1 MIQDMEMQSDL
12 TPVLQDGETEQQN
25 ALEQEIPVPQPP
37 TKKQLKKNARRFY
50 NSVGFGF
57 IMYYVLA
64 YGISF
69 SVGGILGALGMTHM
83 SAAFINGF
91 NCVVSLA
98 VNLLAFE
105 AYRRRQRIRVSSF
118 CSLDNVTFGDVLDGA
133 IVVMGLNGFVSM
145 VLGIVL
151 ALFGEWFGAN
161 PTTPDFSLVGDFW
174 ADLWMLVSVVV
185 VAPFTEEYIFRGL
198 LQTGFRRYGRAFAIV
213 APAIM
218 FGLLHGNV
226 IQAIPAFVIG
236 VVLGYYTEKTGSIA
250 TAVCIHMLNN
260 LISTLL
266 SLSTTPGWLA
276 TAVLLT
282 CMAITLLLIVFDKK
296 KQFPQNH
303 PEIPRYLRWG
313 TMITAPAMVIT
324 LLMFAVENISSLI

>member
-1 MIQDMEMQSDL
+1 MDQDLKMQDQLLSVSDEEVGQES
-12 TPVLQDGETEQQN
+12 VL
-25 ALEQEIPVPQPP
+25 LEEPPVPLPP
-37 TKKQLKKNARRFY
+37 TKKQLKKTARRFY
-50 NSVGFGF
+50 NSVGFAF

-69 SVGGILGALGMTHM
+69 FVGSLLGVLGMTQM
-83 SAAFINGF
+83 SAAFNNGF
-91 NCVVSLA
+91 NCVVSLV

-118 CSLDNVTFGDVLDGA
+118 CSLDNVTFGDVADGA

-151 ALFGEWFGAN
+151 TLFGEWFGAN
-161 PTTPDFSLVGDFW
+161 PTTPDFSLVGDLW
-174 ADLWMLVSVVV
+174 ADVWMLVSVVV

-198 LQTGFRRYGRAFAIV
+198 LQTGFRRYGRAFSIV
-213 APAIM
+213 APAIL

-236 VVLGYYTEKTGSIA
+236 VVLGYYTDKTGSIA

-266 SLSTTPGWLA
+266 SLSTTPDWIA

-282 CMAITLLLIVFDKK
+282 CMGITLLLMIFDKK
-296 KQFPQNH
+296 QGFPRNH
-303 PEIPRYLRWG
+303 SEIPRCLRWG
-313 TMITAPAMVIT
+313 TMITAPAMIVT
-324 LLMFAVENISSLI
+324 LLIFAVENISSLI